1 MTPYIALAVAVIAA
15 AAYLVFRKAPT
26 RVVADMLGRSEK
38 DRSMILIQ
46 ATVWRLTWEAENPQF
61 AGIYLDPWSFSP
73 DICQQLFH
81 SLLGIAASLADE
93 QRAQS
98 TAETVDDDVLDAC
111 RAWGVTIGARLGK
124 GRVEDVERLWG
135 ALKPT
140 ESSLRDALKELKSR
154 QEMRDAMGRGGQ
166 FLQGISIQQIVE
178 EVHRVPVLQRWY
190 DQMTVQQ
197 ILPRDQVP

>member
-15 AAYLVFRKAPT
+15 AAYLVFRKAPP

-178 EVHRVPVLQRWY
+178 EVHRVPALQRWY

>member
-15 AAYLVFRKAPT
+15 VAYMAFRKAPT

-61 AGIYLDPWSFSP
+61 SGIYLDPWSFSP
-73 DICQQLFH
+73 DICQRLFH

-93 QRAQS
+93 QRAQN
-98 TAETVDDDVLDAC
+98 TAETMHDDVLDAC
-111 RAWGVTIGARLGK
+111 RAWSVTIGARLGK

>member
-61 AGIYLDPWSFSP
+61 AGIYLEPWSFSP

-93 QRAQS
+93 QRAQN
-98 TAETVDDDVLDAC
+98 TAETMHDDVLDAC

-124 GRVEDVERLWG
+124 ARVEDVEKLWE

-178 EVHRVPVLQRWY
+178 EVHRVPALQRWY